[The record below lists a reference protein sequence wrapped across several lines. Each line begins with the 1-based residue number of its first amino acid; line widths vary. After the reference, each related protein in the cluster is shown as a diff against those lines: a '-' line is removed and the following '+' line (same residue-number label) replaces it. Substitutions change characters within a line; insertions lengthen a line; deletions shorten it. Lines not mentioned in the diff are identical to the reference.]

1 MDFAPSAQ
9 VEELKLRV
17 QNFFDQHILPRNEDW
32 RREVFDCNNPAPAFL
47 SELRVMAKAEGLW
60 NLALPQL
67 ADDEPGTRLSNL
79 EFAPIAEILGRLPW
93 ASNVFNC
100 HAPNVPNMEILQLFA
115 TAEQKEKYLHPS
127 LEGDITSTFAM
138 TEPAVASSDATNIAT
153 RIDRDGDHYVING
166 RKWFATNAANE
177 SCAFAI
183 VVGVTNSDAP
193 RGRQHSI
200 VLVPTDTPGFE
211 VVRVLPV
218 FGHKDIVTPHSEV
231 LLTDVRVPVS
241 NLLGGEGEGFLIGQS
256 RLGPARVHHCMRAI
270 GQCEVLLRLMIERAR
285 NRVAFGNPLQSY
297 SNVTDWIAE
306 SRLEIE
312 QARLLV
318 QKTAWMIDTVGNKAA
333 RKEISLIKVGVARAY
348 ENIANRAIQVFGALA
363 VTDDGPFAGALGQA
377 RSFRLYDGPDEVHL
391 RTIFRLE
398 EAASRGDKALSPIY
412 LNGPGAR

>member
-1 MDFAPSAQ
+1 MDFAPSAE
-9 VEELKLRV
+9 VEELKIRV
-17 QNFFDQHILPRNEDW
+17 QKFFDQHILPRNEDW
-32 RREVFDCNNPAPAFL
+32 CREVQENGNPAPAFL
-47 SELRVMAKAEGLW
+47 NELRAMAKAEGLW

-115 TAEQKEKYLHPS
+115 TPEQKREYLYPS
-127 LEGDITSTFAM
+127 LEGDVTSTFAM
-138 TEPAVASSDATNIAT
+138 TEPAVASSDATNIST
-153 RIDRDGDHYVING
+153 RIDRDGDYYVING
-166 RKWFATNAANE
+166 CKWFATNAANE

-183 VVGVTNSDAP
+183 VVGITNPDAP

-231 LLTDVRVPVS
+231 LLTDVRVPVG

-285 NRVAFGNPLQSY
+285 SREAFGNPLQNY

-363 VTDDGPFAGALGQA
+363 VTDDGPFANALGQA

-398 EAASRGDKALSPIY
+398 EAESRGHKALSPIY
-412 LNGPGAR
+412 LRGPGAV